1 MIEEEVGHDVLDQQ
15 TLRKFAQKTNF
26 NLRLSEI
33 VRQTSCIANLVVMTL
48 PVPKKDNLPSSLYMA
63 LLDFMTRDMP
73 PFLMVR
79 GNQES
84 VLTFYSWITF
94 CKLLGDFWKCRTLFC
109 FDEECFWP
117 FPATNLAVCYIIGRI
132 THAIIIIFRN
142 GYSKIFNFSVDVL
155 GNFFYFWNVRI
166 LNFYLLFSTTLVSS
180 RFVNTM

>member
-48 PVPKKDNLPSSLYMA
+48 PVPKKDNLPPSLYMA

-84 VLTFYSWITF
+84 VLTFYS
-94 CKLLGDFWKCRTLFC
+94 
-109 FDEECFWP
+109 
-117 FPATNLAVCYIIGRI
+117 
-132 THAIIIIFRN
+132 
-142 GYSKIFNFSVDVL
+142 
-155 GNFFYFWNVRI
+155 
-166 LNFYLLFSTTLVSS
+166 
-180 RFVNTM
+180 

>member
-1 MIEEEVGHDVLDQQ
+1 MRKRYSYFSRNRDAFLKMIEEEVGHDVLDQQ

-84 VLTFYSWITF
+84 VLTFYS
-94 CKLLGDFWKCRTLFC
+94 
-109 FDEECFWP
+109 
-117 FPATNLAVCYIIGRI
+117 
-132 THAIIIIFRN
+132 
-142 GYSKIFNFSVDVL
+142 
-155 GNFFYFWNVRI
+155 
-166 LNFYLLFSTTLVSS
+166 
-180 RFVNTM
+180 